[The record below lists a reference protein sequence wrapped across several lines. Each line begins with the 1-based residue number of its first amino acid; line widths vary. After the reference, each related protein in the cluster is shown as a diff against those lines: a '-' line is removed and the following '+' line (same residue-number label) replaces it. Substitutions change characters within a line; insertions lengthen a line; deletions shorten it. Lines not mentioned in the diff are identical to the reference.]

1 MKLKIYLSM
10 PFMILFAVIT
20 VINWSDLAMIALGN
34 VLCIIAYMA
43 LIGILDGEIKR
54 IRAGASEFP
63 KALAVADCEVMPMDK
78 MEGRPTGNPGDFPIE
93 ESVQE
98 SPSL

>member
-1 MKLKIYLSM
+1 M
-10 PFMILFAVIT
+10 PFIILLAVIT
-20 VINWSDLAMIALGN
+20 VLNWSDLAMLALGN
-34 VLCIIAYMA
+34 ALCIIAYVS

-63 KALAVADCEVMPMDK
+63 KALAVADYETRPFDK
-78 MEGRPTGNPGDFPIE
+78 MEGRIE

-98 SPSL
+98 APAS